1 MASAAAFDRHAL
13 GDTTN
18 SPPPSPPSTIKA
30 SGTSLSRKKTF
41 HDLHRKLDSSEDY
54 PSLHSSLYDASV
66 QDEGPKDDASETPWA
81 RTDDIVNGAD
91 GHSILAWENIVLG
104 PDGSHVPMSYLR
116 RPSTSGKLH
125 VPTNL
130 TPISEQNS
138 LLTLRSRLSS
148 LTTRSRSRSPGLAV
162 AHKKSFS
169 LSDLP
174 SHTEAQHSSESSAL
188 DIRPPPQPKRP
199 TSQPPRRSPTPP
211 NLPSFGQPEAI
222 KYRLPPPSKRRFR
235 DRLGTPTA
243 EELEWRRQ
251 TVGLPKGVVM
261 RGEDGVLVRGK
272 FQPIR
277 SGHLPP
283 QRQQHNTMALP
294 THERNATPGPPA
306 APRAPANPVEQRPSR
321 SNSQVEEARRISAEV
336 SENIAQEKRE
346 KKARRKATCLKILL
360 ICDPFGLCRCW
371 RKDEVAGG
379 SPPLTPLTADF
390 NLGEELLETRSNGGT
405 QSPQLHALPAT
416 SDLREIGESPRKRKK
431 RLSLTNAQASERS
444 YYDEAEASTENDLN
458 AGEGS
463 SSQAP
468 RPEWMGLDE
477 SRSLHERDPLS
488 RHDTA

>member
-1 MASAAAFDRHAL
+1 MASEAAFDRHAL
-13 GDTTN
+13 EDTTN

-30 SGTSLSRKKTF
+30 SGASLRRKRT
-41 HDLHRKLDSSEDY
+41 HQELHRKLDSSEDF
-54 PSLHSSLYDASV
+54 PSLHSSLYDASI
-66 QDEGPKDDASETPWA
+66 QDEGPKDDPSETIWPGA
-81 RTDDIVNGAD
+81 NDTANVDDD
-91 GHSILAWENIVLG
+91 HSSLAWENIVLG

-116 RPSTSGKLH
+116 RPSPSGKLH

-130 TPISEQNS
+130 TPISEQTS

-148 LTTRSRSRSPGLAV
+148 LTTRSRSRSPGLAI

-169 LSDLP
+169 VSDLP
-174 SHTEAQHSSESSAL
+174 THTEAQRSSESSTANVG
-188 DIRPPPQPKRP
+188 PAPQPKRP
-199 TSQPPRRSPTPP
+199 TSQPPRRSATPP

-272 FQPIR
+272 FQPVR

-283 QRQQHNTMALP
+283 QRQQHTTMALP
-294 THERNATPGPPA
+294 THERNATPGPPP

-336 SENIAQEKRE
+336 AESIAQEKRE
-346 KKARRKATCLKILL
+346 RKAQRKATCLKILL
-360 ICDPFGLCRCW
+360 LCDPMGLCRCW
-371 RKDEVAGG
+371 RKDDAAGG
-379 SPPLTPLTADF
+379 SPPLTPLTANF
-390 NLGEELLETRSNGGT
+390 NLEEEQETGSNGGT

-416 SDLREIGESPRKRKK
+416 SDLREIGESPGKRKK
-431 RLSLTNAQASERS
+431 RLILTNAQASERG
-444 YYDEAEASTENDLN
+444 YDNEMDISMENDLN

-463 SSQAP
+463 SSQAA
-468 RPEWMGLDE
+468 RPEWIGLYE
-477 SRSLHERDPLS
+477 GRRRDPLS
-488 RHDTA
+488 RHDSA